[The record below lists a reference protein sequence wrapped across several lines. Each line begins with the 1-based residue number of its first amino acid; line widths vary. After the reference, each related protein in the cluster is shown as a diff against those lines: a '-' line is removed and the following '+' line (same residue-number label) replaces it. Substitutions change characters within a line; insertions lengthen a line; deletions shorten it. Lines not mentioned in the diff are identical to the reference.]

1 MYIFNIPHWR
11 DSCGL
16 LAHRSM
22 YLPGPEPIV
31 CKMVW
36 KIQFKY
42 LVRKRNNRCFVTD
55 WIVCVRIFLLHNLY
69 KAATGLYF
77 FYKKVKVNVDIFFF
91 YSKGENFLSC
101 AFVKPRS
108 GKHRE
113 RNNVT
118 KKFMNSLQVFGMK
131 AFLNNGSFII
141 YTTRWYYTMRK
152 TQKWKCFFVWLKT
165 CLGWD
170 IQNELLLPT
179 DGNAHK
185 MRRDLQLFG
194 EIFSISLVRQMRER
208 ANVCE

>member
-77 FYKKVKVNVDIFFF
+77 FYKKVKENVDIFFSIQRARIF
-91 YSKGENFLSC
+91 FLVLLSSPEAESIEKEIMWRRNLWIHCKYSGW
-101 AFVKPRS
+101 KPS
-108 GKHRE
+108 
-113 RNNVT
+113 
-118 KKFMNSLQVFGMK
+118 
-131 AFLNNGSFII
+131 
-141 YTTRWYYTMRK
+141 
-152 TQKWKCFFVWLKT
+152 
-165 CLGWD
+165 
-170 IQNELLLPT
+170 
-179 DGNAHK
+179 
-185 MRRDLQLFG
+185 
-194 EIFSISLVRQMRER
+194 
-208 ANVCE
+208 